1 MKDHEKTKEQLLK
14 ELDQIRDENSK
25 LKKSGAENIQAKEQL
40 DAIYQN
46 APSIMILVDEERRVK
61 KVNGATVQFT
71 DSLEEEML
79 GLRGGEA
86 LRCLHHL
93 DDPKGCGFG
102 PACQSCVIK
111 NSVLDT
117 FKTGKDNLQKEA
129 KLPFLIEGK
138 KQELTL
144 IVSTVLLKHAREPIA
159 LVTIEDITERKQAE
173 EASLKSETRLKEAQ
187 RIAKIGSWE
196 LDLITNTLY
205 WSDEVYRLFDL
216 KPQQFIATYEAFLD
230 NIHPDDRE
238 IVNKAYTESLK
249 NKTPY
254 DITHRL
260 QLKSGEIKFVHEFCK
275 TYYDDTGNAV
285 RSIGTVQDI
294 TELKQTEDAL
304 VKTDSML
311 ASVINS
317 PANVIIFALDTN
329 FNYLSFNNAHVKE
342 MKSIYDADI
351 KIGKLIIE
359 YIPNDDDRLKVVK
372 NYKRVLKGERFIETQ
387 QYGLSNSRLWYELI
401 FNPIIDI
408 SNNVTGLTVFI
419 TNITERKLAEE
430 KLIFQSEILSN
441 MTEAVYL
448 IRSSDGII
456 EYTNEEFEKMFGYSK
471 NELIGKHIS
480 IVNAPTDKS
489 PKETTEQIMVV
500 LAKTGKW
507 EGEIYNIKKD
517 GTQFWCSARIS
528 VFDHPQYGKVLVS
541 VHRDISKRKLAEE
554 ELKQSEE
561 ERNIWIESSPLCTKV
576 VGLDFN
582 LQYMSSAGAKILNIE
597 VLSKVYGKPYPFYF
611 FPESFKT
618 LMIKNMKDAIKTG
631 KNQTLESQANSKKG
645 KKIWLDSLICP
656 IKDEHGAT
664 KYLLISTQD
673 TTERMQ
679 AEIELKNHR
688 EHLEELV
695 EERTTALE
703 EKNKKLD
710 DAMKVFVGR
719 EQKIK
724 QLQDKIKAMEQK

>member
-46 APSIMILVDEERRVK
+46 APFIMILVDEERRVK

-93 DDPKGCGFG
+93 NDPKGCGFG
-102 PACQSCVIK
+102 PACQACVIK

-144 IVSTVLLKHAREPIA
+144 LVSTVLLKHAREPIT

-285 RSIGTVQDI
+285 RSIGTVQD
-294 TELKQTEDAL
+294 
-304 VKTDSML
+304 
-311 ASVINS
+311 
-317 PANVIIFALDTN
+317 
-329 FNYLSFNNAHVKE
+329 
-342 MKSIYDADI
+342 
-351 KIGKLIIE
+351 
-359 YIPNDDDRLKVVK
+359 
-372 NYKRVLKGERFIETQ
+372 
-387 QYGLSNSRLWYELI
+387 
-401 FNPIIDI
+401 
-408 SNNVTGLTVFI
+408 
-419 TNITERKLAEE
+419 
-430 KLIFQSEILSN
+430 
-441 MTEAVYL
+441 
-448 IRSSDGII
+448 
-456 EYTNEEFEKMFGYSK
+456 
-471 NELIGKHIS
+471 
-480 IVNAPTDKS
+480 
-489 PKETTEQIMVV
+489 
-500 LAKTGKW
+500 
-507 EGEIYNIKKD
+507 
-517 GTQFWCSARIS
+517 
-528 VFDHPQYGKVLVS
+528 
-541 VHRDISKRKLAEE
+541 
-554 ELKQSEE
+554 
-561 ERNIWIESSPLCTKV
+561 
-576 VGLDFN
+576 
-582 LQYMSSAGAKILNIE
+582 
-597 VLSKVYGKPYPFYF
+597 
-611 FPESFKT
+611 
-618 LMIKNMKDAIKTG
+618 
-631 KNQTLESQANSKKG
+631 
-645 KKIWLDSLICP
+645 
-656 IKDEHGAT
+656 
-664 KYLLISTQD
+664 

-695 EERTTALE
+695 EERTKELE